1 MARPLWQL
9 VLGLFLTLPAYLG
22 TGGVASAD
30 ITASVIRTVGAPVTM
45 TACRSGDYGLVGI
58 YWGFPIHVNLVNRTR
73 YSMISATIAYRAFDV
88 SNEQI
93 GQSTNV
99 ISPVELLPSDDT
111 GTYATGA
118 IMGLSEPTNAVA
130 HVTCRVVGAT
140 FTGRKTWSTARRW
153 SEKLRPMTS
162 PDTGEPAN
170 SRGGNQATSRSRLAS
185 MRNSVSLPMQV
196 TNAWD
201 DTLNGT
207 LFVHDTVVVS
217 GGNSDVTLAP
227 SSFVLAINLA
237 NGGRKSYPAL
247 STSAPAYSKFNVAA
261 NNGAGGDVMVPE
273 VDPSSDLGRLGS
285 ITIPAHGSATV
296 TVTFAV
302 TDPVADPKS
311 NRNVTLR

>member
-1 MARPLWQL
+1 
-9 VLGLFLTLPAYLG
+9 
-22 TGGVASAD
+22 
-30 ITASVIRTVGAPVTM
+30 
-45 TACRSGDYGLVGI
+45 
-58 YWGFPIHVNLVNRTR
+58 
-73 YSMISATIAYRAFDV
+73 
-88 SNEQI
+88 
-93 GQSTNV
+93 
-99 ISPVELLPSDDT
+99 
-111 GTYATGA
+111 
-118 IMGLSEPTNAVA
+118 
-130 HVTCRVVGAT
+130 
-140 FTGRKTWSTARRW
+140 
-153 SEKLRPMTS
+153 
-162 PDTGEPAN
+162 
-170 SRGGNQATSRSRLAS
+170 
-185 MRNSVSLPMQV
+185 MQV